1 MTILINKSEIIYL
14 SYSLLHRGIAE
25 IINVRPIDAHNC
37 FTINGRSLILTLKG
51 IIKYNIL
58 SSVVS
63 PNSVWVCAGP
73 IDTTKH

>member
-14 SYSLLHRGIAE
+14 LYSLLHRGIAE

-51 IIKYNIL
+51 IVRYNVL
-58 SSVVS
+58 PSVVS
-63 PNSVWVCAGP
+63 PNPLWVCAGP
-73 IDTTKH
+73 IHTNKH